1 LGANA
6 VQIGRPILWGL
17 NYGGEA
23 GVGLVLDILI
33 KEFIETMILTG
44 CRNLNEI
51 TRDLV
56 RKI

>member
-1 LGANA
+1 M
-6 VQIGRPILWGL
+6 GL

-23 GVGLVLDILI
+23 GVGLVLDILL

-44 CRNLNEI
+44 CRNLSEI